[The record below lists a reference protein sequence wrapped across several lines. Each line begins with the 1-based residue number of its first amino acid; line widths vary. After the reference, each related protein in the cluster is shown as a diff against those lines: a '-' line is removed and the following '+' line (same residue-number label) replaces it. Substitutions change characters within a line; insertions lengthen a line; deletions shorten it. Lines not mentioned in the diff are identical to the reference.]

1 MQPLNWPPEWTLREI
16 SQRSGGSIFF
26 KRGALLLTVLLNI
39 PVSGCLAET
48 LRVTCTPQTV
58 CALRESTVDLQCSYS
73 NTKIRPQR
81 SFWFSPKQKAKWRNE
96 EDPEDLALDP
106 DYAGRVNYTQSTNS
120 RSTLRITDLRE
131 RDSGEYH
138 LMGFTDTGEKYFSS
152 TAGLTL
158 TVSDLQV
165 RMTKEQ
171 MAWTLNCKASCIL
184 KSKPHW
190 YKNGQQMP
198 QRHQDYFASPSNPA
212 SYSCSVDSPNKI
224 HSNTVCVFDE
234 NCWSVSY
241 SDRRVCALEGSS
253 VDFPCTYSYPSNKTV
268 TEMFWFYFVP
278 KVEPTD
284 LREEKQFA
292 GRVEF
297 LGDKKRNCTL
307 RMRNVRKS
315 DSREYFFRFK
325 TDYAGGR
332 FSGKPGVILQVTD
345 LQVLVSPTTPS
356 EGQAVTLTCIS
367 SCTLPNNPTYIWYK
381 DGQPV
386 TNKPTRYNQLY
397 LEAASSADIL
407 QYSCALGDP
416 KKNAVMKLV
425 TVGVPLL
432 LAVILTAWMLIW
444 SRKFS
449 SGKNLRSPQ
458 DADDQDDFHYSS
470 IHFKPFQ
477 ALEEAPAPT
486 FPLPL
491 QNTQSQDVQY
501 AVVSFSRCDAAT
513 QPLDAEEV
521 DDPSLIYSQI
531 QKHKSPK

>member
-1 MQPLNWPPEWTLREI
+1 M
-16 SQRSGGSIFF
+16 SGGSIFF
-26 KRGALLLTVLLNI
+26 KRGTLLLTVLLNI
-39 PVSGCLAET
+39 PVSGSLGET
-48 LRVTCTPQTV
+48 LRVTCSPQTI
-58 CALRESTVDLQCSYS
+58 CALRESTVDLQCSHS
-73 NTKIRPQR
+73 NTTIRPQT

-138 LMGFTDTGEKYFSS
+138 LMIITETGQKYSSS
-152 TAGLTL
+152 TAVTL

-165 RMTKEQ
+165 RMTKKQ
-171 MAWTLNCKASCIL
+171 MAWTLNCNTSCIL
-184 KSKPHW
+184 TSKPLW
-190 YKNGQQMP
+190 YKNGQQK
-198 QRHQDYFASPSNPA
+198 QFRYQDLLVSPINPA
-212 SYSCSVDSPNKI
+212 SYSCSVSSPNKI

-253 VDFPCTYSYPSNKTV
+253 VDFPCTYSYPSDQTV

-284 LREEKQFA
+284 LSEEQQFA

-307 RMRNVRKS
+307 RMRDVRKT

-325 TDYAGGR
+325 TDSARGR

-345 LQVLVSPTTPS
+345 LQVLVSPTTPP

-397 LEAASSADIL
+397 LESASYTDIL
-407 QYSCALGDP
+407 QYSCALGEGP
-416 KKNAVMKLV
+416 KKNAVMKLI
-425 TVGVPLL
+425 TVGVPVL
-432 LAVILTAWMLIW
+432 LAVILTAWMLIR

-449 SGKNLRSPQ
+449 SGINHRRPQ
-458 DADDQDDFHYSS
+458 DVDDQDDVHYSTV
-470 IHFKPFQ
+470 HFKPFQ
-477 ALEEAPAPT
+477 SLQEAPSRT

-501 AVVSFSRCDAAT
+501 AVVSFSRCAAAT
-513 QPLDAEEV
+513 QPLDAEAG
-521 DDPSLIYSQI
+521 DDPSLIYRQI
-531 QKHKSPK
+531 QKHKFPK